1 MAEANQIVLKVLNDL
16 KEKTGL
22 GGVIDSWSD
31 GNGNWWRKY
40 ADGWIEQGGEV
51 KRKTS
56 QIEVSLHVPM
66 KDATYS
72 VLLTSGD
79 STNDSDG
86 TSNADSVL
94 LQFKTASSFKVSH
107 YAAMTS
113 FFWEVKGY

>member
-1 MAEANQIVLKVLNDL
+1 MAEANQTVLKVLRDL

-22 GGVIDSWSD
+22 GGVTDSWTD
-31 GNGNWWRKY
+31 GQGNFWRKY

-51 KRKTS
+51 KSKTS
-56 QIEVSLHVPM
+56 QIEVSLHVSM
-66 KDATYS
+66 KDATYT

-94 LQFKTASSFKVSH
+94 LQFKTATSFKISH

-113 FFWEVKGY
+113 VFWEVKGY